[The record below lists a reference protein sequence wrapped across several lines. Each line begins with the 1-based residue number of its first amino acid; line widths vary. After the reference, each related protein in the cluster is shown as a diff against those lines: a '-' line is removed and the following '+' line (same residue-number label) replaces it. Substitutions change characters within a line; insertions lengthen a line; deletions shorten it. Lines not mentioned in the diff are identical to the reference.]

1 MSSVNWWCF
10 GCRRC
15 ASIWRNI
22 QWLGWSV
29 LVPGVS
35 GREDDWCSLWSYRGL
50 ATAIM
55 MPPAAST
62 TTGNTVIRHTWPT
75 LHLHHW
81 LFCWGNL
88 QQEKVTPENFFK
100 CLMQSEFEC
109 ETQTKLMGHSSAT
122 ARLKKRLQ
130 WSWWQRLLVTRFQC
144 SNEAGSWCECCVPAP
159 DNSHLTLTFHLP
171 WSQ

>member
-35 GREDDWCSLWSYRGL
+35 GREDDVCSLWSYRGL

-62 TTGNTVIRHTWPT
+62 TTGNTVIRHTWPPYIFIT
-75 LHLHHW
+75 AY
-81 LFCWGNL
+81 FAGGNYNKKRWP
-88 QQEKVTPENFFK
+88 QRIFK
-100 CLMQSEFEC
+100 NASCPHAVWIWVRNPD
-109 ETQTKLMGHSSAT
+109 KAHAT
-122 ARLKKRLQ
+122 ARLLKKRLQ